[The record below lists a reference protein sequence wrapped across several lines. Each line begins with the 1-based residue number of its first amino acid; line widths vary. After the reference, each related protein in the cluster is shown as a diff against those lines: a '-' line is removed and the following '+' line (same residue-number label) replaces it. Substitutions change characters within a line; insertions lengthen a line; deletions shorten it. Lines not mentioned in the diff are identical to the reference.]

1 MRILVTGG
9 SGFIGQYLCR
19 HLDSLGHEV
28 TTFDL
33 RHPSEELE
41 KVHYYTG
48 NVSEIRFW
56 RDIHGFDYDC
66 LIHLAS
72 VVGVKAVSSQ
82 RITTTNTIL
91 EGIRNALWYCQA
103 TRTPIVYAS
112 TSEVYGNAPSPLYE
126 DKSESLLGLSSIPRW
141 GYAAAKLAA
150 EHMVLGYQEEL
161 GVKAA
166 IVRPFNVTGPGQ
178 SQMVLPTFVSQ
189 ATKNKPITINGDGSQ
204 VRCFIAVQDAVEA
217 LTKLAMGLV
226 IEDLGNGEIFNL
238 GNPGNQS
245 SIWNLAEQVKR
256 QVGSDSPI
264 VISQRTDEIFR
275 RIPDITKISNLINWY
290 PTRNLASIINA
301 MANMS
306 SRSLA
311 SN

>member
-33 RHPSEELE
+33 RHPNEELE

-48 NVSEIRFW
+48 SVTEIKYW
-56 RDIHGFDYDC
+56 RDIHGLAYDC

-72 VVGVKAVSSQ
+72 VVGVKAVSNQ

-91 EGIRNALWYCQA
+91 EGTRNALWYCQVS
-103 TRTPIVYAS
+103 RTPIIYVS

-126 DKSESLLGLSSIPRW
+126 DKSESVLGLSSIPRW

-150 EHMVLGYQEEL
+150 EHMTLGYQQEEGL
-161 GVKAA
+161 KAA

-178 SQMVLPTFVSQ
+178 SHMVLPTFVSQ
-189 ATKNKPITINGDGSQ
+189 ASVNEPITINGDGSQ

-217 LTKLAMGLV
+217 ITKLTMALV
-226 IEDLGNGEIFNL
+226 LEGLGNGEIFNL
-238 GNPGNQS
+238 GNPGNEA
-245 SIWNLAEQVKR
+245 SISELAHQVKR
-256 QVGSDSPI
+256 QMNSDSQI
-264 VISQRTDEIFR
+264 VINSTEGEIFR
-275 RIPDITKISNLINWY
+275 RIPDIAKITNLLDWY
-290 PTRNLASIINA
+290 PKRSLTSIINS
-301 MANMS
+301 MATMS
-306 SRSLA
+306 KKSLA
-311 SN
+311 S